1 MLLDQVSDRQMQA
14 AQVMTGL
21 TMAAFVAAPVFGRWA
36 RSIRMALACLYIAAA
51 FGSYFTLSCDRR
63 PGVTAGLLISGGLH
77 SVSISTAAAV
87 AVKNGL
93 NIEPHK
99 QEAT

>member
-36 RSIRMALACLYIAAA
+36 RSIRMALTCLYIAATVG
-51 FGSYFTLSCDRR
+51 FLFYFI
-63 PGVTAGLLISGGLH
+63 V
-77 SVSISTAAAV
+77 
-87 AVKNGL
+87 
-93 NIEPHK
+93 
-99 QEAT
+99 